1 MYYIPSKRECI
12 LKKTIK
18 VLIAVIAI
26 DYYCIYIDNKINKI
40 TRKSAAKKQL

>member
-1 MYYIPSKRECI
+1 MYVYLRRQ
-12 LKKTIK
+12 LFK

-26 DYYCIYIDNKINKI
+26 DYYCIYIDNKTNKI